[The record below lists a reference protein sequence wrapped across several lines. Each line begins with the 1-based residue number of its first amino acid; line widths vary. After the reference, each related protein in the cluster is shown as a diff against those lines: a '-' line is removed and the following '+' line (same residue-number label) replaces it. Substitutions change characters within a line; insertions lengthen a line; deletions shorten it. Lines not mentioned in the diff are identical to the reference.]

1 MNREE
6 ENDPQPLRII
16 GNPKYENGRFV
27 FADDIFAILNR
38 ECGWICPRCFNE
50 VRICPTTAGEQTF
63 KCTNKHCSATFV
75 VRVDAEAVTF
85 MPAKKKKSPASASA
99 AIDSAGAIGVAAA
112 GAAAAVAAHQ
122 QVQKPARGMLL
133 MPVDDDTPKKPDTP
147 AIKPKPKKPVVEK
160 PVVEDDDDN
169 ETVIVQ
175 QPKNTPAS
183 TASQQESSGSL
194 QWGGFFSRKHYK
206 LLVGANVIGRKDKKT
221 PSDVEFDDPEM
232 SRRSVKIDAIPDG
245 QGDYSF
251 TLTVMKAL
259 NPVKVNDQQ
268 VIQGASTTLKHN
280 DTITMGKTTLTFKCS

>member
-1 MNREE
+1 
-6 ENDPQPLRII
+6 
-16 GNPKYENGRFV
+16 
-27 FADDIFAILNR
+27 
-38 ECGWICPRCFNE
+38 
-50 VRICPTTAGEQTF
+50 
-63 KCTNKHCSATFV
+63 
-75 VRVDAEAVTF
+75 
-85 MPAKKKKSPASASA
+85 
-99 AIDSAGAIGVAAA
+99 
-112 GAAAAVAAHQ
+112 
-122 QVQKPARGMLL
+122 

-147 AIKPKPKKPVVEK
+147 AIKPEPKKPVVEK

-259 NPVKVNDQQ
+259 NPVKVNNQQ
-268 VIQGASTTLKHN
+268 VIQGTSATLKHN
-280 DTITMGKTTLTFKCS
+280 DTITMGKTTLVFKCS